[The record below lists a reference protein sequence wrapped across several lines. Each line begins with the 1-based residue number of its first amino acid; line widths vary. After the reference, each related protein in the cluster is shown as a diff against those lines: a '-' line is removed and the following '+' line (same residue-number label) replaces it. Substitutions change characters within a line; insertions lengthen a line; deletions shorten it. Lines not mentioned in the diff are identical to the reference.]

1 MEISGKTFL
10 VTGAARRIGRALSL
24 RLAERGGR
32 VILHFNRS
40 RDDAEKTLAELPGTG
55 HRLAGPVDFASPLAA
70 EQLFSIV
77 RECDGLVN
85 NASLYRA
92 RGDDP
97 SELEER
103 YFTVN
108 VHTPTAL
115 MRFFSAAKRPG
126 VIVNLLDQAAMREH
140 PASDPYTCSR
150 RALLEETL
158 RAAVEFAPLG
168 IRVNGVAPGPVLP
181 PVGLEDSKMTKEL
194 RSVPLGRPVGVADLI
209 DAIEFLIVNDSVT
222 GAILPVDCGQ
232 HLSGRA

>member
-10 VTGAARRIGRALSL
+10 VTGAARRIGRAIAL
-24 RLAERGGR
+24 RLAQRGGR

-40 RDDAEKTLAELPGTG
+40 RADAEKTLAELSGTG
-55 HRLAGPVDFASPLAA
+55 HLLAGPVDFASPLAA
-70 EQLFSIV
+70 EQLAPIT

-97 SELEER
+97 AELEKR
-103 YFTVN
+103 YFAVN
-108 VHTPTAL
+108 VATPTAL
-115 MRFFSAAKRPG
+115 MRSFAAAKHPC
-126 VIVNLLDQAAMREH
+126 VIVNLLDQAAMREDFS
-140 PASDPYTCSR
+140 SDPYTRSR

-158 RAAVEFAPLG
+158 HAAVDFAPLG

-181 PVGLEDSKMTKEL
+181 PVGLEGSKMVREL
-194 RSVPLGRPVGVADLI
+194 RSVPLRRPVEVADLVS
-209 DAIEFLIVNDSVT
+209 AIEFLIVNDSVT

-232 HLSGRA
+232 HLS